1 MKKNLNRMLL
11 AVLVVALE
19 RRRCRLSAAKH
30 LQQIHHQAGS
40 NRASTD
46 LLDINSATKEQLD
59 ALPGIGA
66 AYSQKIIDGRPYAKK
81 TDLVKKKVS
90 LRPPTTRSRT
100 RSSRSRSNRSRN
112 LRERP
117 PCRPARSP
125 DPLAHDQSRR
135 ITMGLLEDVLAMAR
149 GSLSS
154 GGVPPAQHAT
164 GLAAILEYV
173 NSPQVGGVA
182 GLQKMFQAG
191 WTWQRDQFLDWP
203 GQNVPVSADQLQN
216 VLHGGALQQV
226 AQKAGIDP
234 TQLTGMMASFL
245 PHLVDKMTPN
255 GEVPNASTL
264 QSMLK
269 GLTGSAS
276 A

>member
-1 MKKNLNRMLL
+1 
-11 AVLVVALE
+11 
-19 RRRCRLSAAKH
+19 
-30 LQQIHHQAGS
+30 
-40 NRASTD
+40 
-46 LLDINSATKEQLD
+46 
-59 ALPGIGA
+59 
-66 AYSQKIIDGRPYAKK
+66 
-81 TDLVKKKVS
+81 
-90 LRPPTTRSRT
+90 
-100 RSSRSRSNRSRN
+100 
-112 LRERP
+112 
-117 PCRPARSP
+117 
-125 DPLAHDQSRR
+125 
-135 ITMGLLEDVLAMAR
+135 MGLLDDVLSMAS

-182 GLQKMFQAG
+182 GLQKMFQQG
-191 WTWQRDQFLDWP
+191 GLGNVISSWVGT
-203 GQNVPVSADQLQN
+203 GQNLPISADQLQN
-216 VLHGGALQQV
+216 VLHSGALQQV

-234 TQLTGMMASFL
+234 TQLTGMMASLL

-255 GEVPNASTL
+255 GEVPNASAL